1 MKIKVLE
8 RDAIESIAEERLAGY
23 LHWNTLAQSPVGC
36 IIFPSHRV
44 LADGSIVAKF
54 RALLNCFARV
64 GMPRA
69 TEGRLA
75 ALP

>member
-1 MKIKVLE
+1 
-8 RDAIESIAEERLAGY
+8 
-23 LHWNTLAQSPVGC
+23 LHY
-36 IIFPSHRV
+36 FPSHSRV